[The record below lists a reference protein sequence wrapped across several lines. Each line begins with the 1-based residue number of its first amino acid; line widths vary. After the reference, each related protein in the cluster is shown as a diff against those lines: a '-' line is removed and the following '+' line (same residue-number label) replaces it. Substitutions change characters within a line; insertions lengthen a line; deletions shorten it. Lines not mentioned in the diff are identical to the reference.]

1 MGARLHPDLREVL
14 EPRLKEIESLKGRI
28 QEYELRMEKIAN
40 ESYRQIELLKQVNG
54 VETQIALTSMLTLDD
69 PHRFAKSREVD
80 CFLRWRPGRRDV
92 VLFFGQVN
100 QLGCDEQRRTW
111 NSLESLIL
119 CWHGLSRIY
128 S

>member
-69 PHRFAKSREVD
+69 PHRFAKSREVG
-80 CFLRWRPGRRDV
+80 CFLRWRPGRRTW
-92 VLFFGQVN
+92 FYS
-100 QLGCDEQRRTW
+100 LGRSTNWDATSSAVPGTAL
-111 NSLESLIL
+111 N
-119 CWHGLSRIY
+119 H
-128 S
+128 